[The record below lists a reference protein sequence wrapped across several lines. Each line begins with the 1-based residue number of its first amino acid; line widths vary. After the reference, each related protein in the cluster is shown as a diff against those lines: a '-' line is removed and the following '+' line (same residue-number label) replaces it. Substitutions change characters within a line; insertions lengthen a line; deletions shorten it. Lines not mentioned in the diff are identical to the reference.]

1 MSMTEQLKNLPPW
14 GQGVVSVG
22 LAVGLAVFAHMVF
35 PGLNDM
41 KTSNE
46 RKMVK
51 LDDLQQEIKT
61 GRLVEQNLP
70 KIEKEIETL
79 TMKLS
84 DLRQILPT
92 EPETGDLLAW
102 IKNLADQSNL
112 VLKKF
117 APGRLK
123 LIADTYKE
131 FPINMDVEGAYHDLG
146 IFFDRVSKYSRIINI
161 NNVVIKRN
169 RKKAQK
175 TIGSTFSATTFI
187 YYDKDQDE
195 GAGSN
200 DKSNKKK
207 GKS

>member
-1 MSMTEQLKNLPPW
+1 MSMTEQFKNLPPW
-14 GQGVVSVG
+14 GQAVVSVG
-22 LAVGLAVFAHMVF
+22 LAVGLGVFAHMVF

-46 RKMVK
+46 RKTLR

-131 FPINMDVEGAYHDLG
+131 FPINMDVEGGYHDLG

-175 TIGSTFSATTFI
+175 TIASTFSATTFI
-187 YYDKDQDE
+187 YYDRDQDE
-195 GAGSN
+195 DLGSN
-200 DKSNKKK
+200 GNGNKKK

>member
-1 MSMTEQLKNLPPW
+1 
-14 GQGVVSVG
+14 VG

>member
-1 MSMTEQLKNLPPW
+1 MSIAEQFKGLPPW
-14 GQGVVSVG
+14 GQAVVSVS
-22 LAVGLAVFAHMVF
+22 LAVGLVIFAHMVF

-41 KTSNE
+41 KSSNE
-46 RKMVK
+46 RKSQR
-51 LDDLQQEIKT
+51 LDGLQQEIKT

-79 TMKLS
+79 SMKLT

-112 VLKKF
+112 ELKKF
-117 APGRLK
+117 APGKLK

-131 FPINMDVEGAYHDLG
+131 FPIRMDIVGGYHDLG
-146 IFFDRVSKYSRIINI
+146 IFFARVSKYSRIINI
-161 NNVVIKRN
+161 SKVVINRN

-175 TIGSTFSATTFI
+175 TIRSTFNATTFI
-187 YYDKDQDE
+187 YYDKATEVGD
-195 GAGSN
+195 SSKT
-200 DKSNKKK
+200 KSNKK

>member
-1 MSMTEQLKNLPPW
+1 MAITEQFKNLPPW
-14 GQGVVSVG
+14 GQALVSVG
-22 LAVGLAVFAHMVF
+22 LAAGLVVFAHMVF

-41 KTSNE
+41 KQSNE
-46 RKMVK
+46 RKTMR

-70 KIEKEIETL
+70 RIEKEINTL

-123 LIADTYKE
+123 LVADTYKE
-131 FPINMDVEGAYHDLG
+131 FPINMDIVGAYHDLG
-146 IFFDRVSKYSRIINI
+146 IFFDRISKYSRIINI

-169 RKKAQK
+169 SKKGDK
-175 TIGSTFSATTFI
+175 TIGSTFNATTFI
-187 YYDKDQDE
+187 YYDKDQDKD
-195 GAGSN
+195 AGSQ
-200 DKSNKKK
+200 KK